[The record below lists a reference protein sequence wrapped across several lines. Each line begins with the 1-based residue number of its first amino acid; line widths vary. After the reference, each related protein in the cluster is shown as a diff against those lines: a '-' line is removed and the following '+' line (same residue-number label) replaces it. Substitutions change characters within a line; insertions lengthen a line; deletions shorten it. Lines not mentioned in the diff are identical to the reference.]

1 MTKCNKPVG
10 MKKVL
15 SVLIFLVS
23 VFSLTETTA
32 QTKELTLDVLFKSRQ
47 LRTKGVYGMFPLNDG
62 QHYLRLEK
70 DTLNIYSYKTGLKTG
85 HLLAAAQLVT
95 DTGDTLSLDG
105 FALSPDE
112 KKVMIPAETEDI
124 YRHSTKSEFFVYD
137 LTVRKLHRLSEGG
150 KQRLAEFSPD
160 GSKVA
165 FVRDN
170 NLFVKHLSDGKEF
183 QITKDGLHNHII
195 NGTTDW
201 VYEEEFSFTK
211 GFFWSPDGNKI
222 AYYRFDESAVK
233 EFSMTMYGNL
243 YPEEYRYK
251 YPKAGE
257 DNSLVDICVYDL
269 GLGMATKM
277 ETGPETDQY
286 IPRIQWAANSGL
298 LAVQRMNRLQN
309 QLEILLYEPATG
321 NGRVVYTENNP
332 YYIEVTDDL
341 MFLPG
346 GRQFLLTSQ
355 KDGYN
360 HIYLNTTD
368 GKPSV
373 QLTRGEWEVE
383 KILGY
388 DAARKMVYFRAAY
401 SSPLNREI
409 CAVDLKGR
417 MKVIAGRPGTN
428 SADFNPS
435 FTYFM
440 KTWSDVNTPPVYS
453 ICDVKG
459 KEIRIIEDNAA
470 FPARAAEYGLQPR
483 EFFQFT
489 TSQGV
494 MLNAWMIKP
503 AGYVAGRKYP
513 VLVYLYGGPGS
524 QTVTNSWGGGQ
535 LYYQMLAQK
544 GIMVVSADNRGT
556 GFRGEAFKK
565 MTYGQLGKY
574 ETEDQIELARYLI
587 NEGMADPAR
596 IGIFGWSYGGYM
608 SSLCMTKGADY
619 YTAGIAVA
627 PVTNWRYY
635 DNIYTE
641 RYMGL
646 PQNNASGYDDNSPI
660 NHVGKLK
667 GKYLLIHGMA
677 DDNVHFQNAVE
688 MVSALV
694 KANKQFESGFYPNSN
709 HGIYTGPNTTYHLY
723 TRMTQ
728 FLLQHLLAP

>member
-1 MTKCNKPVG
+1 

-15 SVLIFLVS
+15 SLLIFLVS
-23 VFSLTETTA
+23 VFTLTESAA

-95 DTGDTLSLDG
+95 DAGDTLSLDG
-105 FALSPDE
+105 FSLSPDE
-112 KKVMIPAETEDI
+112 KKVMIPTATEDI
-124 YRHSTKSEFFVYD
+124 YRHSTKSEYFIYN
-137 LTVRKLHRLSEGG
+137 LAERKLVRLSEGG
-150 KQRLAEFSPD
+150 KQRLADFSPD

-170 NLFVKHLSDGKEF
+170 NLFIRHLAEGIEV

-211 GFFWSPDGNKI
+211 GFFWSPDGHKI
-222 AYYRFDESAVK
+222 AYYRFDESGVR
-233 EFSMTMYGNL
+233 EFSMTMYGSL
-243 YPEEYRYK
+243 YPDEYRYK

-257 DNSLVDICVYDL
+257 DNSLVDIYVYDL
-269 GLGMATKM
+269 ASGHAIKI

-286 IPRIQWAANSGL
+286 LPRIQWADNSGL

-309 QLEILLYEPATG
+309 QLEILLFEPATG
-321 NGRVVYTENNP
+321 LGKVVYTENNK

-341 MFLPG
+341 TFLPG

-360 HIYLNTTD
+360 HIYLNSTD
-368 GKPSV
+368 GKPSI

-388 DAARKMVYFRAAY
+388 DAARKTVFFRAAY

-409 CAVDLKGR
+409 CAVDLKSR
-417 MKVIAGRPGTN
+417 MKIIAGRPGTN
-428 SADFNPS
+428 SADFNPA
-435 FTYFM
+435 FTYYM

-453 ICDVKG
+453 ICDSKG
-459 KEIRIIEDNAA
+459 KEIRILEDNAA
-470 FPARAAEYGLQPR
+470 FPSKAAEYGLQPR

-489 TSQGV
+489 TSQGIT
-494 MLNAWMIKP
+494 LNAWIIKP

-556 GFRGEAFKK
+556 GFRGEEFKK
-565 MTYGQLGKY
+565 MTYEQLGKY

-587 NEGMADPAR
+587 NEGMADPGR

-619 YTAGIAVA
+619 YSAGIAVA

-646 PQNNASGYDDNSPI
+646 PQQNASGYDDNSPI
-660 NHVGKLK
+660 NHVSKLK

-694 KANKQFESGFYPNSN
+694 KANKQFESVFYPNSN
-709 HGIYTGPNTTYHLY
+709 HGIYSGPNTTYHLY
-723 TRMTQ
+723 SRMTQ
-728 FLLQHLLAP
+728 FLLQNLLPQ